1 MTRYLITGG
10 AGFIGSHIA
19 DLLVEDDNAHV
30 MVVDDFSRGRRAN
43 LDRADKSGRLEV
55 IEGDIRDGVVLKEL
69 MRDVDVVFHQ
79 AAIRITQCA
88 ENPRLAMEVLANGT
102 FEVLDAAVFAGVRK
116 VVAASSA
123 SVYGMA
129 EEFPTSESHPPYAN
143 DTIYGAAKLFNEG
156 LLRSFHAMYGL
167 DSVALRYFNVY
178 GPRMDVH
185 GVYTEVLIRWM
196 ERIDANLPPVVFGDG
211 AQSVDLVFVEDVARA
226 NILAS
231 QAAAPARVFNVG
243 SGVETTLLDLAQT
256 LLRVMNADLEIE
268 HGPER
273 EVNAVERR
281 LADVTSAR
289 RELGFTA
296 RVGLEEG
303 LTRLVAWFRDQKVL
317 SEHA

>member
-55 IEGDIRDGVVLKEL
+55 IEGDIRDGVVLKGL

-156 LLRSFHAMYGL
+156 MLRSFHAMYGL

-196 ERIDANLPPVVFGDG
+196 ERIDAGLPPVVFGDG
-211 AQSVDLVFVEDVARA
+211 AQTVDLVFVEDVARA

-231 QAAAPARVFNVG
+231 QAEAPARVFNVG
-243 SGVETTLLDLAQT
+243 SGVETTLLELAQT
-256 LLRVMNADLEIE
+256 LLRVMNADIEIE

-281 LADVTSAR
+281 LADVTSAS

-296 RVGLEEG
+296 GVGLEEG

-317 SEHA
+317 SEHV